1 MPELRLGEY
10 AEKGNYHVVL
20 DHDWPYTP
28 VYLAKM
34 AYVRRFLNDID
45 PATRIIDLGCGEG
58 ILVQEYKERGMN
70 IIGLDLNYESAHVKR
85 GDMLNT
91 GYPDGSFDIA
101 LCLDVLEHLP
111 FESQGK
117 AIAEIARILRPDGIF
132 LMSVPNLA
140 HLVSRLSF
148 LVTGNLIRTST
159 IERHPGD
166 RPIIEFMKLLNPH
179 FHIRKRRGIFPTF
192 PLIALMTRYVPA
204 KTLLLH
210 RIYNRLLAYPN
221 WCFLNIF
228 TCEKRSP
235 AEKN

>member
-1 MPELRLGEY
+1 MPEIRLGEY
-10 AEKGNYHVVL
+10 ANKGNYHVVL
-20 DHDWPYTP
+20 DHDWPYAP

-34 AYVRRFLNDID
+34 EYVRKFLNKVE
-45 PATRIIDLGCGEG
+45 PASKIIDLGCGEG
-58 ILVQEYKERGMN
+58 ILVQEYRERGMD
-70 IIGLDLNYESAHVKR
+70 IIGLDLNYESAFVRR

-91 GYPDGSFDIA
+91 GYPDGSFDMA

-117 AIAEIARILRPDGIF
+117 AIAEIARILRPDGVF
-132 LMSVPNLA
+132 LMSVPNMA

-148 LVTGNLIRTST
+148 LVTGSLIRTST

-166 RPIIEFMKLLNPH
+166 RPIGEFIKLLMPY
-179 FHIRKRRGIFPTF
+179 FRIRTRRGIFPTF
-192 PLIALMTRYVPA
+192 PVISLMTRYMPS

-210 RIYNRLLAYPN
+210 RLYNRFVAYPN

-228 TCEKRSP
+228 TLEKILP
-235 AEKN
+235 VPKK